1 MLVHSRKSA
10 LKSDDGKLIMKCLP
24 HVGTAV
30 IHLGDW
36 EVIDTTI
43 KQYRKRFLQ
52 KDVNEGQNIKLFKR
66 KLSLLV
72 GIYDVYVA

>member
-1 MLVHSRKSA
+1 MLAHSRKSA

-30 IHLGDW
+30 IHLVDL

-52 KDVNEGQNIKLFKR
+52 KEVNEGQNIKLFQR

-72 GIYDVYVA
+72 GIYDVSVA